1 MNGQIPSFH
10 SLLICLVFFVSTA
23 TCLPA
28 SAGDQ
33 SVNEGPRM
41 TVKFGD
47 LDLNT
52 DVGRRE
58 LLDRLSKA
66 ARLVCAEY
74 ASANWALGYYQ
85 VYSTCLRSTLTAAV
99 EKIHQEPVSALFAA
113 TSNAP

>member
-1 MNGQIPSFH
+1 MNLQIPSCR
-10 SLLICLVFFVSTA
+10 SLLISLAFFVSTA

-28 SAGDQ
+28 FAGDQ
-33 SVNEGPRM
+33 AVNQGPGM

-52 DVGRRE
+52 DAGRRE

-66 ARLVCAEY
+66 AGRICEQY
-74 ASANWALGYYQ
+74 ANGNWALGYYQ

-113 TSNAP
+113 TSNAR

>member
-1 MNGQIPSFH
+1 MNLRIPSCH
-10 SLLICLVFFVSTA
+10 SMLISLAFLLSTA

-28 SAGDQ
+28 SAGEQ
-33 SVNEGPRM
+33 PVNQGPSTR
-41 TVKFGD
+41 VEIAD

-85 VYSTCLRSTLTAAV
+85 VYSSCFRSTLAAAV
-99 EKIHQEPVSALFAA
+99 ESIHHEQVSALSAA
-113 TSNAP
+113 IRNTR